1 MKNVINGCIAIKMS
15 GLIGALNNDSS
26 RETEPCKINFDQ
38 VFFLV
43 FTTYGVATFVELEVE
58 EGVSLWAVKV
68 LFFGSGFARHCYVGD
83 KVRFDDDY
91 LSSSVLAAN

>member
-1 MKNVINGCIAIKMS
+1 M
-15 GLIGALNNDSS
+15 
-26 RETEPCKINFDQ
+26 
-38 VFFLV
+38 V

-68 LFFGSGFARHCYVGD
+68 LFFGISRHCYVGD

>member
-26 RETEPCKINFDQ
+26 RETEPCKINFEFQ
-38 VFFLV
+38 FF
-43 FTTYGVATFVELEVE
+43 FTTYGVTTFVELEVE

-68 LFFGSGFARHCYVGD
+68 LFFGSGFATLLCWR
-83 KVRFDDDY
+83 
-91 LSSSVLAAN
+91 

>member
-38 VFFLV
+38 VFFFLV

-68 LFFGSGFARHCYVGD
+68 LFFGSISRHCYVGD

>member
-38 VFFLV
+38 VFF
-43 FTTYGVATFVELEVE
+43 
-58 EGVSLWAVKV
+58 
-68 LFFGSGFARHCYVGD
+68 GFLLRTAWQR
-83 KVRFDDDY
+83 
-91 LSSSVLAAN
+91 LSSWKLRRGSHYGP